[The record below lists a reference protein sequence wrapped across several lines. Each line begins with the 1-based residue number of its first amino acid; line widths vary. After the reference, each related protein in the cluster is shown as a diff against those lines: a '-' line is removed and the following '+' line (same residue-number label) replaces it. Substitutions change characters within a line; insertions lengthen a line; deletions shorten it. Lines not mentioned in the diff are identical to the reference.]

1 MINLITQRQ
10 NDCFISLFRKMIVIA
25 SRSRRRQ
32 KLNVNYN
39 HPFQAVETYPA
50 TEFAFNRA
58 QILTKCSLL
67 R

>member
-1 MINLITQRQ
+1 MINLITQQQ
-10 NDCFISLFRKMIVIA
+10 NDCFISLFTKMIVID

-32 KLNVNYN
+32 QLNVNYN

-58 QILTKCSLL
+58 KILTKCSVI